1 MGSLVKS
8 STELTMKFCLALLL
22 LGLAYAS
29 GAPDPRFSCHECT
42 DEMHK
47 LGFMVKYAAKDIME
61 YLTANYC
68 PTLPEDSHACEH
80 DISRWYVGMLYTV
93 VNHYFVDGAVH
104 VCQTMGVC
112 DAREYTC
119 EECVQGLEWVEAYLE
134 DPIMIAEFV
143 VYLQQNFCTSDM
155 HHCHEN
161 IATHFPPMHDMAMEK
176 FFIPTEICNQEPV
189 CTGEEPTKPNH
200 PTRPPM

>member
-1 MGSLVKS
+1 MKS
-8 STELTMKFCLALLL
+8 SLALLL
-22 LGLAYAS
+22 LGVAS
-29 GAPDPRFSCHECT
+29 TFAAPDPRFTCHECT

-47 LGFMVKYAAKDIME
+47 LGYMVKYAAQDIME

-80 DISRWYVGMLYTV
+80 DISRWYVGMLYSV

-112 DAREYTC
+112 DARKYTC
-119 EECVQGLEWVEAYLE
+119 DECVQGLEWVEGYLE
-134 DPIMIAEFV
+134 DPIMTAEFV
-143 VYLQQNFCTSDM
+143 VYLQQNFCTNDM
-155 HHCHEN
+155 RHCHEN
-161 IATHFPPMHDMAMEK
+161 VAMHFPAMHAMAMEK

-189 CTGEEPTKPNH
+189 CTGEEPTKPY
-200 PTRPPM
+200 